1 MKRTGYEQTT
11 EDCLEEMFK
20 RVGAKYPWPGL
31 TRYREW
37 YNRRTW
43 TEQEQADFGKWMKKL
58 IMKRHRV
65 YAKKAEYEVDMFLT
79 RWGWKTKGEG
89 R

>member
-1 MKRTGYEQTT
+1 MKNTWEDTT
-11 EDCLEEMFK
+11 EDCLKEMFR

-43 TEQEQADFGKWMKKL
+43 TEQEQDDFRTWMKKL
-58 IMKRHRV
+58 IMKRHKIST
-65 YAKKAEYEVDMFLT
+65 KKADYETGMFLLM
-79 RWGWKTKGEG
+79 WGWRTKGEG
-89 R
+89 K